1 GLAEETGEVDAHDGR
16 GHQAEVGERRE
27 AAADRR
33 QAEEHVAEAIRLR
46 DPVQLRSRIGDGD
59 EAAADAVGA
68 DDLAGALEEVL
79 LEDVRLEGAAR
90 LARVYGERRPQIDLP
105 LDSLDLRGI
114 GRVQHVQ
121 LRVARDL
128 AEGHL
133 EYLR

>member
-1 GLAEETGEVDAHDGR
+1 
-16 GHQAEVGERRE
+16 
-27 AAADRR
+27 
-33 QAEEHVAEAIRLR
+33 AEEHVAEAISLR

-68 DDLAGALEEVL
+68 DDLAGALEKVL

-90 LARVYGERRPQIDLP
+90 LARDDEERLPQIDL
-105 LDSLDLRGI
+105 LLEGLDLRGI
-114 GRVQHVQ
+114 GGVQHVQ

-133 EYLR
+133 EDLRAAARAAHAEQRSEEHTSELQSR

>member
-1 GLAEETGEVDAHDGR
+1 
-16 GHQAEVGERRE
+16 
-27 AAADRR
+27 
-33 QAEEHVAEAIRLR
+33 
-46 DPVQLRSRIGDGD
+46 D

-90 LARVYGERRPQIDLP
+90 LARDDEERLPQIDLP

-133 EYLR
+133 EDLLAEARAAHAEQQHVADTAAPGVGLDLVVMVDVGDLVVGDAEPAEP